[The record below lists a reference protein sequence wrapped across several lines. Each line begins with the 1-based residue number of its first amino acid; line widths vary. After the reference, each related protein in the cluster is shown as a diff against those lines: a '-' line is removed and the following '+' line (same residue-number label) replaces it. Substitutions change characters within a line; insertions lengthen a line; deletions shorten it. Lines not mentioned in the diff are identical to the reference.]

1 MNTGSKYNYT
11 CMHNRY
17 KYQCIVCKGQSICSH
32 NRQKH
37 QCKQCGDEIDKTIK
51 TIINCSRVSDK
62 KKHRYDPDNFIDY
75 WFIQR
80 LIDEHPV
87 CYWPDCRIELQF
99 LKYQEN
105 LATIER
111 LNNNVG
117 HNKDNCV
124 LACLRCNHMKKSN
137 KFNFEKI

>member
-1 MNTGSKYNYT
+1 MNQGSKYNYK
-11 CMHNRY
+11 CIHNRY
-17 KYQCIVCKGQSICSH
+17 KYQCIFCKGQSICSH

-87 CYWPDCRIELQF
+87 CYWSDCRVELQYV
-99 LKYQEN
+99 KYQEN

-111 LNNNVG
+111 LDNRIG
-117 HNKDNCV
+117 HIKSNCV
-124 LACLRCNHMKKSN
+124 LACLKCNHMKKSN
-137 KFNFEKI
+137 KVPLG